1 MVAAAADVPRYAGSP
16 RDVGRAVGRALRPR
30 LEANIADYLRR
41 RPQTPDSLDLDEL
54 HRGAI
59 PWLRGLPERFQ
70 AELEGLAEGA
80 GLPLQLIA
88 EWNYVEAC
96 VSDGCSAVVAMLG
109 GHAWVARNNDMF
121 VPGIW
126 GHAAVRE
133 IDGRIPTLCFGQEGD
148 VFTATGVNRERLWLH
163 HQALTTTD
171 AARPERLHMAGWVL
185 LTDMLET
192 CATIADVEARLLEVD
207 RDEGMLL
214 FAIEGGCDAV
224 AILECGRSGHARRMP
239 TGSVLAG
246 TNHACVL
253 KAAAG
258 GDSVARQ
265 ARMEQMATQLAGR
278 EGTREGTPSLPGD
291 LVAILAADGVERRG
305 RDFATVYSAVCC
317 PATGELWFT
326 FGGVPSASRGRWLPV
341 AWPW

>member
-1 MVAAAADVPRYAGSP
+1 MVAHAAQIPHYGGSP
-16 RDVGRAVGRALRPR
+16 RDVGRAVGRALRLR
-30 LEANIADYLRR
+30 LEANIANYLRR
-41 RPQTPDSLDLDEL
+41 RPQSPDALDLDEL
-54 HRGAI
+54 RRGAI
-59 PWLRGLPERFQ
+59 PWLRRLPERFQ
-70 AELEGLAEGA
+70 EELEGLAEGA
-80 GLPLQLIA
+80 ALPLQMIA

-96 VSDGCSAVVAMLG
+96 VSDDCSAVVGIFG
-109 GHAWVARNNDMF
+109 GQAWVGRNNDMF
-121 VPGIW
+121 VPGVW

-163 HQALTTTD
+163 HQALTTAD
-171 AARPERLHMAGWVL
+171 APRPGRPHMAGWVL

-214 FAIEGGCDAV
+214 FAIEGGREAV
-224 AILECGRSGHARRMP
+224 AILECGRSRHARRTP
-239 TGSVLAG
+239 TGDVLAG

-253 KAAAG
+253 ETPASG
-258 GDSVARQ
+258 GESVARQ
-265 ARMEQMATQLAGR
+265 GRMEEMAAGLVGR
-278 EGTREGTPSLPGD
+278 EGSPSLPGD

-305 RDFATVYSAVCC
+305 RDFATVYSTVCC
-317 PATGELWFT
+317 PGTGELWFT